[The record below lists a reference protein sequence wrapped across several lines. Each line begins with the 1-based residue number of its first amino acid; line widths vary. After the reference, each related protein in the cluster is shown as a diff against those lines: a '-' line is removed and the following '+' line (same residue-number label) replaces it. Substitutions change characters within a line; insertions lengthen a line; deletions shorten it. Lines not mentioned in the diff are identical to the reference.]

1 MRVYIVKY
9 ETLENG
15 YSIEGFTNKKNAVSR
30 VSKLKRDDRKK
41 HKDRS
46 RIGCSKWNS
55 NYVGLTKEP
64 KIVTKDFDISRKGII
79 NAINYI

>member
-1 MRVYIVKY
+1 MKGYIVKY

-30 VSKLKRDDRKK
+30 VSNLKREDRKK
-41 HKDRS
+41 HRDKR
-46 RIGCSKWNS
+46 RID
-55 NYVGLTKEP
+55 YVGLTKEP
-64 KIVTKDFDISRKGII
+64 KIITKDFDISREGII

>member
-41 HKDRS
+41 HKDRR
-46 RIGCSKWNS
+46 RID
-55 NYVGLTKEP
+55 YVGLTKEP
-64 KIVTKDFDISRKGII
+64 KIVTKDFDISRNGII

>member
-1 MRVYIVKY
+1 MKVYIVKY

-41 HKDRS
+41 HKDRR
-46 RIGCSKWNS
+46 RID
-55 NYVGLTKEP
+55 YVGLTKEP
-64 KIVTKDFDISRKGII
+64 KIVTKDFDISRNGII

>member
-1 MRVYIVKY
+1 MKVYIVKY

-30 VSKLKRDDRKK
+30 VSNLKREDRKK
-41 HKDRS
+41 HRDKR
-46 RIGCSKWNS
+46 RID
-55 NYVGLTKEP
+55 YVGLTKEP
-64 KIVTKDFDISRKGII
+64 KIITKDFDISREGII